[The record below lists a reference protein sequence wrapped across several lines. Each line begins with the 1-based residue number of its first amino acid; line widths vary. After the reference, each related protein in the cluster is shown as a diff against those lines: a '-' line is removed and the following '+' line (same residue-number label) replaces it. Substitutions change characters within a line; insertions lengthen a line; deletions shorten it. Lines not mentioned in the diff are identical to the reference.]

1 MTPAASS
8 SQGGRPADR
17 DGHFRG
23 RRDGRPPAVAT
34 WDPDLYLR
42 YAGERQ
48 RPFWD
53 LLGRIRTETVNDVVD
68 LGCGPGTTTA
78 ALRIRWPGAD
88 IVGIDNSDVMISRAL
103 IGPGGGNETNP
114 AAGDGSTGRPAA
126 GDGSTGELDPGRDNA
141 GQLDHQPSHA
151 VLVEPDTSSARPA
164 LTFINSDIAAWT
176 PEPAS
181 LDVILSNA
189 ALHWVPGHID
199 LFATWLA
206 ALRPGGALA
215 FQVPGN
221 FSAPSHTLLADL
233 AASDQWRH
241 KLDVVPGLVE
251 VHQPVDYYRA
261 LEGLATEVDVWET
274 TYYHPLE
281 GPDPVL
287 EWVRGSALRP
297 YLERLIPEDAD
308 AFTDAYRQALRV
320 AYPRDAS
327 GGTLFAFRRIFVV
340 ASKHY

>member
-1 MTPAASS
+1 MTAEASS
-8 SQGGRPADR
+8 SKELRQADR
-17 DGHFRG
+17 DRHFRG
-23 RRDGRPPAVAT
+23 RRDGGPPAVAT
-34 WDPDLYLR
+34 WDPDQYLR

-53 LLGRIRTETVNDVVD
+53 LLGRIRTGAVHNVVD

-78 ALRIRWPGAD
+78 ALRIRWPEAD

-103 IGPGGGNETNP
+103 IGPGGGNKPGPGSE
-114 AAGDGSTGRPAA
+114 DGR
-126 GDGSTGELDPGRDNA
+126 R
-141 GQLDHQPSHA
+141 LDHQPSQA
-151 VLVEPDTSSARPA
+151 VLVEPDTSHPRPA
-164 LTFINSDIAAWT
+164 LTFINTDIATWR

-189 ALHWVPGHID
+189 ALHWVRGHID

-221 FSAPSHTLLADL
+221 FAAPSHTLLVGL
-233 AASDQWRH
+233 ATSDEWQH
-241 KLDVVPGLVE
+241 KLAVVPGIVE
-251 VHQPVDYYRA
+251 VHQPADYYRA
-261 LEGLATEVDVWET
+261 LDGLANEVDVWET
-274 TYYHPLE
+274 TYYHRLE
-281 GPDPVL
+281 GDDPVL

-297 YLERLIPEDAD
+297 YLERLIPEDAV

-320 AYPRDAS
+320 AYPPDAS